1 MSVFKDI
8 EGYEDSAI
16 KICPAGSEGEIVE
29 LGNLIICL
37 PAQPKKKEIYGWDK
51 KKELQMWDRV
61 SN

>member
-51 KKELQMWDRV
+51 KK
-61 SN
+61 